1 MDVESLDGV
10 DQWKF
15 LTGQTEKSSRKEVLI
30 NVDKERKQASII
42 QQNWKLIYCKY
53 ILNN

>member
-15 LTGQTEKSSRKEVLI
+15 LTGQTEKSPRKEVLI
-30 NVDKERKQASII
+30 NVDKERKQAAFI
-42 QQNWKLIYCKY
+42 QENWKLIHCKC